1 MDATV
6 SPLNMLLQFP
16 AAGVPVSG
24 NAGVAPGADLF
35 AALLAGQLGQQMP
48 ELMQEVLPFA
58 TVPGRTGAPDLA
70 AMLAGPALPGDAV
83 GQEAPEVDVDGAL
96 SEGAMPQDAAFAAL
110 AIASPVIAPPV
121 QMMPSSAE
129 LPAMTGRAA
138 AIVPEEVGAAQ
149 RRPLAVAPADFA
161 AQEVMSRQSD
171 GGEFSKF
178 VAQQDGESVSVP
190 TSLAQASILA
200 QASTTGPI
208 VTQGQALPTQGGA
221 QVTSGVPVVVG
232 HSAWG
237 EAVGERVVWMVSQ
250 QYQNVELHLNP
261 PALGPLEVR
270 LSIADGQA
278 SLSFSTQHLPVKEA
292 IESATPRLREMLG
305 ESGVSLGSVSVN
317 VGTFAQ
323 HRQEQPYAQSAAGR
337 ENPVAEFSSLEGSSI
352 PAAVTR
358 LTGSRGIVDLFA

>member
-48 ELMQEVLPFA
+48 ELMQEVLPLA

-70 AMLAGPALPGDAV
+70 AVLAGPALPGDAV

-149 RRPLAVAPADFA
+149 RQPLAVAPAAFA

-178 VAQQDGESVSVP
+178 VAQQDGESMSVP
-190 TSLAQASILA
+190 TSLAQASI
-200 QASTTGPI
+200 TGPI

-270 LSIADGQA
+270 LNIADGQA

-337 ENPVAEFSSLEGSSI
+337 ENPVAGFSSLEGSSI

-358 LTGSRGIVDLFA
+358 LTGARGMVDLFA